1 MYDDITL
8 YYYSGFARP
17 VVVLRTCI
25 MVHCTLL
32 VCVTHG
38 LNAATVTPQRKKAS
52 MCPRVS
58 KSDSGVLHGQKKAK
72 FLHRSWVV
80 ICQNFFHFGFEAKID
95 VYPSR
100 NPRHVETRQGHCA
113 RAATEP
119 RDTSG
124 HVEKK
129 QESFSFWF
137 IFSRPQDRGVR
148 VVCRLRFRSACS
160 PGKLLLIIPGRRY
173 RLPG

>member
-1 MYDDITL
+1 MYSISVRREIRFRAPALRVKYVDWYVSRASYSDANGLNTPTFPMYDDITL

-100 NPRHVETRQGHCA
+100 NPRHVETRQTNILAELNHQA
-113 RAATEP
+113 P
-119 RDTSG
+119 N
-124 HVEKK
+124 
-129 QESFSFWF
+129 
-137 IFSRPQDRGVR
+137 
-148 VVCRLRFRSACS
+148 
-160 PGKLLLIIPGRRY
+160 
-173 RLPG
+173 